1 MKKHTDRLPHPS
13 PLLPAGEGANAKPK
27 PIDES
32 TMKTF
37 KVLSLLLMYPE
48 SDWLTALPEMAL
60 ALASEADINGDAPSR
75 LAPLFD
81 LLRDTNLIALQEN
94 YVATFDRNPSH
105 SLHLFEHIHGESRD
119 RGSAMIDLLSEYWKY
134 DFDASASELPDYV
147 PLFLEFL
154 SLLPVEEALTLL
166 GDAVHVLA
174 AIGRKLDANGSPYA
188 TAFQVLEALSPVA
201 AQELAEPPVRD
212 MDEAMEL
219 FGPSMEGVEPLMNH
233 GPQATVI
240 QMPTS
245 RRQAAN
251 PALIS
256 GGN

>member
-1 MKKHTDRLPHPS
+1 
-13 PLLPAGEGANAKPK
+13 
-27 PIDES
+27 
-32 TMKTF
+32 MKTF
-37 KVLSLLLMYPE
+37 KVLSLLLCYPE
-48 SDWLTALPEMAL
+48 SDWLGALPELEEAL
-60 ALASEADINGDAPSR
+60 VAEADFNGDARAR
-75 LAPLFD
+75 LAPLFAQ
-81 LLRDTNLIALQEN
+81 LRETELIALQEN

-119 RGSAMIDLLSEYWKY
+119 RGSAMIDLLNEYWKH

-154 SLLPVEEALTLL
+154 SLLPTDESLVLL

-174 AIGRKLDANGSPYA
+174 TIGRKLDANGSPYA

-212 MDEAMEL
+212 MDEAMEM
-219 FGPSMEGVEPLMNH
+219 FGPSVDGIEPLLKP
-233 GPQATVI
+233 GPQVSVM

-245 RRQAAN
+245 RRQAA
-251 PALIS
+251 A
-256 GGN
+256 